1 MGMSKVDTRT
11 LDERIR
17 AWARKEYVEEV
28 ETLFAPIHRAM
39 KCDSLKLA
47 IEHPEGYEYGSNGK
61 RYLAGVQAIKALQDA
76 LILKYAGERESQ
88 AITEF
93 MEKVD
98 KLDAEVEELRNF
110 AREG

>member
-1 MGMSKVDTRT
+1 MSTKT
-11 LDERIR
+11 LEERIR
-17 AWARKEYVEEV
+17 ARARQAYIAEV

-39 KCDSLKLA
+39 KCDSLDLD
-47 IEHPEGYEYGSNGK
+47 IEHPEGYSYGSNGK

-76 LILKYAGERESQ
+76 LVKKYAAGREDE
-88 AITEF
+88 AIAAF

-98 KLDAEVEELRNF
+98 KLDAEIEELRNF